1 MDARYLKEVNTVN
14 LYIYLAAAV
23 PLQLGFAA
31 IYFAVMHFSPQNVLL
46 REALPVAYLAVT
58 YLQWLTFSFWI
69 SLRSKKYR
77 VPIVMHLP
85 HLLSF
90 MPLIRH
96 IMLAADR
103 QAVDAT
109 SLNLAWIH
117 SVVTHSFS
125 LLAAWL
131 WQVRAEFDDGTGL
144 RHRILP
150 IALYILAA
158 LTTLVV
164 YAGLDLSFARTTLP
178 FGLGLVQLLLY
189 TSVTLLLLLRE
200 KIRHPLPAIAAAA
213 FAIVNAIL
221 LFDQARS
228 DIGVEFALAA
238 GSATQL
244 FSLYVFLVFS
254 AHRPLAKR

>member
-1 MDARYLKEVNTVN
+1 MLSVK
-14 LYIYLAAAV
+14 LPIYLAAAL
-23 PLQLGFAA
+23 PLQLAFAA
-31 IYFAVMHFSPQNVLL
+31 IHFTVAQLSPENALL
-46 REALPVAYLAVT
+46 REALPVVYLAAT

-69 SLRSKKYR
+69 SLRTKKYR
-77 VPIVMHLP
+77 VPIIMHLP

-90 MPLIRH
+90 LPLVRH

-103 QAVDAT
+103 QVIDAT

-144 RHRILP
+144 RHRLLP

-158 LTTLVV
+158 LTTLIV
-164 YAGLDLSFARTTLP
+164 YAGLDFSFARSAFP

-189 TSVTLLLLLRE
+189 TSVTLMLLLRD
-200 KIRHPLPAIAAAA
+200 KIRHLLPVVAAAA
-213 FAIVNAIL
+213 FALVNGLL

-244 FSLYVFLVFS
+244 FSLYVFLVYA
-254 AHRPLAKR
+254 AHRQAITR

>member
-1 MDARYLKEVNTVN
+1 MIPVKLHLYLT
-14 LYIYLAAAV
+14 AAV
-23 PLQLGFAA
+23 PLQLGFGALH
-31 IYFAVMHFSPQNVLL
+31 FVLSRFSPQNVLL
-46 REALPVAYLAVT
+46 REALPVLYLAVT

-69 SLRSKKYR
+69 SLRTKKYP
-77 VPIVMHLP
+77 VPIIMHLP

-90 MPLIRH
+90 LPLVRH
-96 IMLAADR
+96 IMLSADR

-109 SLNLAWIH
+109 SLNLAWLH

-144 RHRILP
+144 RHRLVPIL
-150 IALYILAA
+150 LYILAA

-164 YAGLDLSFARTTLP
+164 YAGLDLSFARSAFP

-189 TSVTLLLLLRE
+189 TSVTLALLLRE
-200 KIRHPLPAIAAAA
+200 RIRHFLPVAAAAA
-213 FAIVNAIL
+213 FALVNGLL

-244 FSLYVFLVFS
+244 FSLYVFLVYS
-254 AHRPLAKR
+254 AHRRAITR